1 MTDTKKTVRSLSKI
15 EGQENHEID
24 SELFHLSVFH
34 YFFMFSVLFLF
45 HCILYVCSQCYVIT
59 ALILMCIMYTNALFQ
74 NVSKLAT

>member
-15 EGQENHEID
+15 EGQENHEMD
-24 SELFHLSVFH
+24 SELFNLSVFY

-45 HCILYVCSQCYVIT
+45 HCIYCSQCYVIT

-74 NVSKLAT
+74 NMSKLAA